1 MTKCDNEKERL
12 LHQLRE
18 LMRRVNSLETL
29 IDKRKETEAAQL
41 DMLKEYFGILQE
53 LPDIV
58 YKIDPDGH
66 FTYVNAS
73 VKVLGYEPEELIG
86 KHFSTIVHPDDVK
99 SFSRAYVLPQFKGMV
114 TGHKNS
120 PKLFDERRTGIRQTT
135 NLTLRMIPKNKKNEV
150 IGTLVFVGEVS
161 AVGYYGTDMKNE
173 QKRFLGTLGIIRD
186 ITDRKRMEDVIR
198 ESEKRYKTLTENLN
212 VGVYRNTPG
221 EKGRFIEANRSII
234 AMFGY
239 DRKEEFLETA
249 VADLYLDPEAR
260 KSFNEKMKKY
270 GFVRNEE
277 LQLKKKDGTPFFGS
291 VSAVAVRDHNSEV
304 LYYDGILEDITD
316 RRRMQEALREQKG
329 RAQQYLDMAGVM
341 LIVIG
346 ADQRVELINKKGCE
360 LLGYP
365 EQDIVGKNW
374 FDNFIPKEQRDTVR
388 HLFEKLI
395 RREKE
400 PDAYYE
406 NSILT
411 RDGKERMILWHNTVL
426 TDDAGTATGTL
437 SSGEDI
443 TERIAAEQA
452 LRESEEKFRLSFEN
466 AKDAILWADAMTGV
480 IVNCNKSAE
489 VLFEKTKEELIG
501 VHQTSLHPAEKAEY
515 YTSMFQK
522 HIDQNGFADDEAEI
536 ITKSGKIL
544 QVTINAS
551 VTIVEGRPIIQGI
564 FHDITERKR
573 AEEELK
579 VMATTDALTNVL
591 NRGTGLLLFGKQLQ
605 MAKRNNMK
613 LSVCYIDFNDL
624 KDINDTY
631 GHQEG
636 DEALKRVADYLK
648 DVLRAIDIVC
658 RLGGDEFL
666 IVLPQCSLES
676 ARLVWQRIVSYIQ
689 QFNESAIKPYKISL
703 SHGFAEFDPMDE
715 KTVDQLIA
723 LADEEMYKDKQ
734 ALESKKA
741 EK

>member
-1 MTKCDNEKERL
+1 MTKRENEKERL

-66 FTYVNAS
+66 FTYVNTS

-86 KHFSTIVHPDDVK
+86 KHFSTIVHPDDAK

-114 TGHKNS
+114 TGHKSS
-120 PKLFDERRTGIRQTT
+120 PKLFDERRTGIRQTK

-161 AVGYYGTDMKNE
+161 AVGHYGTDMKNE

-186 ITDRKRMEDVIR
+186 ITDRKRMEEVIR

-221 EKGRFIEANRSII
+221 EKGRFIEANRAII

-239 DRKEEFLETA
+239 NRKEEFLETA
-249 VADLYLDPEAR
+249 VADLYLNPEAR

-291 VSAVAVRDHNSEV
+291 VSAVAVRDHSSEV

-316 RRRMQEALREQKG
+316 RRRMQEALREQKE

-341 LIVIG
+341 LLVIG
-346 ADQRVELINKKGCE
+346 ADQRVQLINKKGCE

-365 EQDIVGKNW
+365 EQDIVGKHW

-388 HLFEKLI
+388 RLFEKLM

-411 RDGKERMILWHNTVL
+411 RDGRERIILWHNTIL

-489 VLFEKTKEELIG
+489 VLFEKPKEELIG

-536 ITKSGKIL
+536 VTKSGKIL

-573 AEEELK
+573 AEEELR

-636 DEALKRVADYLK
+636 DEALKRVANYLK

-689 QFNESAIKPYKISL
+689 QFNESGLKPYKISL

-723 LADEEMYKDKQ
+723 SADEEMYKDKQ
-734 ALESKKA
+734 ALESKKL